1 MTPLFATLLLIAI
14 AFTYGSNMDYNF
26 QRTRNQYLRF
36 YIATK
41 KSQTK
46 HLVHEIHNFAIKT
59 KEKTKKIYNS
69 ALSKY
74 HDTQIA
80 YYSLRDDDRELIEH
94 IINMHF

>member
-1 MTPLFATLLLIAI
+1 MNSLIATLLLTAI
-14 AFTYGSNMDYNF
+14 AFTVGSNMDYNF
-26 QRTRNQYLRF
+26 QKTRNQYLRF

-41 KSQTK
+41 NSQTK
-46 HLVHEIHNFAIKT
+46 HLVREIHNFAIRT

-74 HDTQIA
+74 YDAHIA
-80 YYSLRDDDRELIEH
+80 YYSLPQEDRELIEH